1 MSERQ
6 RAIGIFDNPLNTEAA
21 LKDLD
26 NSHFSLDR
34 VFVIA
39 HNTERENK
47 IVGTELCESL
57 RDRFDT
63 QISSDA
69 KQHSNVITGKSV
81 ISLTQALTHL
91 DIPADTAH
99 SYTGLV
105 SQGKY
110 LVMVE
115 GNQDDIVG
123 AKPILKRCGIQD
135 WTVYK
140 VALEHPEVI
149 IVDHREALL

>member
-6 RAIGIFDNPLNTEAA
+6 RAIGIFDNPSNTEAA
-21 LKDLD
+21 LKELND
-26 NSHFSLDR
+26 SHFSLDR

-39 HNTERENK
+39 HNTEGENK

-63 QISSDA
+63 RISSDA
-69 KQHSNVITGKSV
+69 KQESNVITRESV

-91 DIPADTAH
+91 DIPVDTAR
-99 SYTGLV
+99 SYNDLV
-105 SQGKY
+105 CQGKY

-115 GNQDDIVG
+115 GNQDDILG

-135 WTVYK
+135 WTVYQ

-149 IVDHREALL
+149 IVDHREAL